1 MAGQKKI
8 QKKIKTNG
16 WDFAGIF
23 VSGICIL
30 HCLAIPLILL
40 LMPALS
46 ESLIPQEDITHVVF
60 LGFILGIAGI
70 SFVSGYR
77 VHGQW
82 RPVAWMAVGVI
93 LILIATFV
101 AHDYIGHYSEPILAI
116 LGSLAL
122 IRAHY
127 LNHHC
132 KKCEHEHAHHSHT
145 SRPGH

>member
-1 MAGQKKI
+1 MTQVKKT
-8 QKKIKTNG
+8 KTNR
-16 WDFAGIF
+16 WDFAGIL

-46 ESLIPQEDITHVVF
+46 ESLIPEEDVTHVVL

-70 SFVSGYR
+70 SFVSGFR

-82 RPVAWMAVGVI
+82 RPVAWMAVGVGF
-93 LILIATFV
+93 ILIATFF
-101 AHDYIGHYSEPILAI
+101 AHDHLGHFSEPIIAI
-116 LGSLAL
+116 VGSLAL

-132 KKCEHEHAHHSHT
+132 KKCEHEHSHHIKT
-145 SRPGH
+145 NLN